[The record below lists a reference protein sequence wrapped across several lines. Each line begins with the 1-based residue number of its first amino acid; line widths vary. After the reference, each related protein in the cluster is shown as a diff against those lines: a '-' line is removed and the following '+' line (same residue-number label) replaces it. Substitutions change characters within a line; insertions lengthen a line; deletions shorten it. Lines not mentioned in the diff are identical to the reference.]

1 GLVIFLAFYLLR
13 IPINQFRA
21 DVAYN
26 TGKQYLALS
35 AYKQSLDRLTK
46 AVAISPNEPLF
57 LAQLAEGQAVTA
69 AAVAAQLDALPATT
83 SADLVANGQKL
94 LDELTAGALAN
105 SEKAV
110 SLNPHHTNL
119 YKSKAKVELYL
130 ATIEPRYNQ
139 QALKTLEQLASLS
152 PTDAKVVYN
161 LGVIYDQLGDSAK
174 AQTAFRKAVGLK
186 PDYEAARALI
196 K

>member
-1 GLVIFLAFYLLR
+1 M
-13 IPINQFRA
+13 
-21 DVAYN
+21 
-26 TGKQYLALS
+26 
-35 AYKQSLDRLTK
+35 
-46 AVAISPNEPLF
+46 
-57 LAQLAEGQAVTA
+57 AEGQAITA

-83 SADLVANGQKL
+83 SADLIANGQKL

>member
-1 GLVIFLAFYLLR
+1 AFYLLR

-26 TGKQYLALS
+26 TGKQYLSLS
-35 AYKQSLDRLTK
+35 AYKQSLDQLKK
-46 AVAISPNEPLF
+46 AVGLAPDEVLF
-57 LAQLAEGQAVTA
+57 YAQLAEAQAQTA
-69 AAVAAQLDALPATT
+69 TAVKTQLDALPATA
-83 SADLVANGQKL
+83 SADLVAGGQKL

-110 SLNPHHTNL
+110 SLNPHHTNF

-130 ATIEPRYNQ
+130 ATIDPQYNQ
-139 QALKTLEQLASLS
+139 QALKTLEKLAAIS

-161 LGVIYDQLGDSAK
+161 LGLISDQLGETKK
-174 AQTAFRKAVGLK
+174 AQEYYHLAVDLK
-186 PDYEAARALI
+186 PDYAAAQAMF